1 MSIGFL
7 KSQIRSGESNPIA
20 PGGFMIDLIIHFSIT
35 KTLKNIKYQTFYKP
49 VGKHIVNAFF
59 KETLRSPNTIHD
71 MIIVKS

>member
-1 MSIGFL
+1 
-7 KSQIRSGESNPIA
+7 
-20 PGGFMIDLIIHFSIT
+20 MIDLIIHFSIT